1 MRGKKA
7 IESLEEQISKEINRR
22 KYLKNVWNCI
32 PLYTLKTINNRLQKI
47 KKIFKISKYDILF
60 IGQVGVGKTTAIC
73 HLFNLIYEQK
83 KKKEIKSSDKV
94 KYKTIK
100 SIEEI
105 LSTGSGKTTICE
117 VIIKPASETYIEIS
131 PCSEEDM
138 IELIKEFCIDIWQ
151 KVYPNDKCEYFSET
165 SSTELIRA
173 IRNIVNLKETHGK
186 SNSTDEAEHLA
197 KKFNSSQFDNFTKQ
211 VIKLAKLSQRK
222 QKIFNFLEE
231 PNSTKINDVEAE
243 KQWIKNKFNEIN
255 LAKISTCLI
264 PQQIVIY
271 VSPNII
277 NFEQYPKF
285 NSIIDTKGID
295 EVKSRKDLES
305 YIRDNDQTICI
316 FTEDFKSVPSSVSE
330 LIGRYLTSESED
342 IDTKLALLVLPRN
355 GEETQVL
362 STNGKVE
369 DRDEGIAVRKSDIE
383 TKFRQQ
389 KIEFISENIFFY
401 NAKQFYLP
409 DGRIDQDYEISD
421 IDLEKQNL
429 TNEINNLIE
438 KREKKL
444 LAEVTKLKQI
454 FLQIQNGNILKTE
467 DKKLLDDL
475 KKKIQEQ
482 EIIKYPKYKLT
493 SKYIQSL
500 LKYHVMV
507 FRAINNRYGKYNFK
521 NIDIYFDCKNVAED
535 LVKNNLKEPKDKISG
550 AIALAKKHASDT
562 GLASILE
569 IIQKQVDTCY
579 EEIVISL
586 GSHISD
592 KLENEIFKPQD
603 ESNTFWSKVKGRW
616 GGGSGYRNDVLRMY
630 ENQMKDIDNIFRDEI
645 QNLWQQRLRNEILSF
660 FGDEDFK

>member
-47 KKIFKISKYDILF
+47 KKILKRSKYDILF

-94 KYKTIK
+94 KYKTTK

-117 VIIKPASETYIEIS
+117 VIIKPASETYIEIF

-138 IELIKEFCIDIWQ
+138 IELIKEFCIDIWE
-151 KVYPNDKCEYFSET
+151 KVYPNDKYEYSSET

-173 IRNIVNLKETHGK
+173 IRNIVNLKETHSKG
-186 SNSTDEAEHLA
+186 NSTDEAENLA

-264 PQQIVIY
+264 PQQIIIY

-316 FTEDFKSVPSSVSE
+316 
-330 LIGRYLTSESED
+330 
-342 IDTKLALLVLPRN
+342 
-355 GEETQVL
+355 
-362 STNGKVE
+362 
-369 DRDEGIAVRKSDIE
+369 VR
-383 TKFRQQ
+383 
-389 KIEFISENIFFY
+389 
-401 NAKQFYLP
+401 A
-409 DGRIDQDYEISD
+409 
-421 IDLEKQNL
+421 
-429 TNEINNLIE
+429 
-438 KREKKL
+438 
-444 LAEVTKLKQI
+444 
-454 FLQIQNGNILKTE
+454 
-467 DKKLLDDL
+467 
-475 KKKIQEQ
+475 
-482 EIIKYPKYKLT
+482 
-493 SKYIQSL
+493 
-500 LKYHVMV
+500 
-507 FRAINNRYGKYNFK
+507 
-521 NIDIYFDCKNVAED
+521 
-535 LVKNNLKEPKDKISG
+535 
-550 AIALAKKHASDT
+550 
-562 GLASILE
+562 
-569 IIQKQVDTCY
+569 
-579 EEIVISL
+579 
-586 GSHISD
+586 
-592 KLENEIFKPQD
+592 
-603 ESNTFWSKVKGRW
+603 
-616 GGGSGYRNDVLRMY
+616 
-630 ENQMKDIDNIFRDEI
+630 
-645 QNLWQQRLRNEILSF
+645 
-660 FGDEDFK
+660 